1 MKEHV
6 WIFGDSF
13 AEVWTGGH
21 LDRISSWP
29 RIIETEYN
37 VKNFAKCGSGPDYQL
52 NILYK
57 QIRSMESKINQ
68 LKDINLIF
76 LVSHSSR
83 INFSFIDNPL
93 DQVNI
98 INVIRSDKER
108 KKLGSLT
115 QQVYEKYKPYSE
127 FINAFYKF
135 YYFNKNYE
143 LDFYQ
148 RVSLLKDISP
158 LFKKVLVIP
167 IFDDI
172 EDYTLYRLTQ
182 QSNLISN
189 FYIAQGEGL
198 GRFHTSDPLA
208 PNHFVPEN
216 HVEFYNMIKR
226 WIDKG
231 INIRTKRLK
240 KC

>member
-1 MKEHV
+1 MSKCAL
-6 WIFGDSF
+6 FF
-13 AEVWTGGH
+13 FRP
-21 LDRISSWP
+21 L
-29 RIIETEYN
+29 
-37 VKNFAKCGSGPDYQL
+37 VK
-52 NILYK
+52 
-57 QIRSMESKINQ
+57 
-68 LKDINLIF
+68 KDINLIF
-76 LVSHSSR
+76 LISHSSR
-83 INFSFIDNPL
+83 IDFSFLETPL

-98 INVIRSDKER
+98 INVIRSHKER
-108 KKLGSLT
+108 KRLGHLT
-115 QQVYEKYKPYSE
+115 QQVYEKYKNYSE

-135 YYFNKNYE
+135 YYFHKNYE

-172 EDYTLYRLTQ
+172 EDYTLYQLTQ
-182 QSNLISN
+182 QSNLISD

-198 GRFHTSDPLA
+198 GRFHTSDSLA

-216 HVEFYNMIKR
+216 HVKFYNMLKR

-231 INIRTKRLK
+231 INIHTKKLK
-240 KC
+240 KS